1 MHKQDNQYQVKFF
14 EMSQTTTELNKQKE
28 HPFQTDVAGGH
39 AEQVSYTRVNPAL
52 GVLTFGSITCK
63 FKKLVIPAYR
73 NRNVLRLTSFMKNL
87 TSELCNA
94 HPTNPCGWS
103 GSCRNLI
110 SSGIV
115 PTPKSIVC
123 FMVRVVQSHT

>member
-39 AEQVSYTRVNPAL
+39 AEQVSCRRVNPAL

-63 FKKLVIPAYR
+63 FKKTRYSSLPQSKRIA
-73 NRNVLRLTSFMKNL
+73 
-87 TSELCNA
+87 A
-94 HPTNPCGWS
+94 H
-103 GSCRNLI
+103 LLHEE
-110 SSGIV
+110 
-115 PTPKSIVC
+115 
-123 FMVRVVQSHT
+123 SHK